1 MGHSCRERVSFMS
14 LGLVAVPIQE
24 MFGLDICVDSTFLD
38 LMYLMVL
45 LTHVTNNKTHATHH
59 LYSHGLVGK

>member
-1 MGHSCRERVSFMS
+1 MS